1 MEGKIRKNLIAVG
14 GYPFASLH
22 PLEGAAA
29 QLSSHRR
36 VGDFWRPAF
45 GGRYRSGD
53 ALSGALAIRR
63 LFNLSIHSQQN
74 FELKSRRVS
83 SPDDRKKRHNSSLP
97 HLYHSESC
105 ERSRPIAPY
114 TNS

>member
-1 MEGKIRKNLIAVG
+1 MEGKIRKKLIAVG

-36 VGDFWRPAF
+36 VGDFWPPAF

-53 ALSGALAIRR
+53 ALSGALAMARR
-63 LFNLSIHSQQN
+63 FGVRSAHC
-74 FELKSRRVS
+74 R
-83 SPDDRKKRHNSSLP
+83 DRPGFGHRDF
-97 HLYHSESC
+97 
-105 ERSRPIAPY
+105 
-114 TNS
+114 

>member
-1 MEGKIRKNLIAVG
+1 MEGKIRKKLIAVG

-45 GGRYRSGD
+45 RRLMTVKKRSG
-53 ALSGALAIRR
+53 LS
-63 LFNLSIHSQQN
+63 S
-74 FELKSRRVS
+74 EKRVNRVPAVNA
-83 SPDDRKKRHNSSLP
+83 SPKATGRIKVIL
-97 HLYHSESC
+97 
-105 ERSRPIAPY
+105 
-114 TNS
+114 

>member
-1 MEGKIRKNLIAVG
+1 MEGKIRKKLIALG
-14 GYPFASLH
+14 DYPFASLH

-53 ALSGALAIRR
+53 ALSGANPDLNVGSVLLDSPLTNPR
-63 LFNLSIHSQQN
+63 
-74 FELKSRRVS
+74 S
-83 SPDDRKKRHNSSLP
+83 SPLDF
-97 HLYHSESC
+97 
-105 ERSRPIAPY
+105 SRPSR
-114 TNS
+114 NRVHR

>member
-1 MEGKIRKNLIAVG
+1 MEGKIRKKLIAVG

-45 GGRYRSGD
+45 GGRYRNGD
-53 ALSGALAIRR
+53 ALSGALAMARHFGVRSAHCRMQGEGWISSSNITDGFSTYLFIRSKIS
-63 LFNLSIHSQQN
+63 N
-74 FELKSRRVS
+74 
-83 SPDDRKKRHNSSLP
+83 
-97 HLYHSESC
+97 
-105 ERSRPIAPY
+105 
-114 TNS
+114 